1 MIGVC
6 LLLDLFPVQCFSLNR
21 TTHAQCGTHG
31 CQDCRCKVP
40 QEFYQPGLVF
50 LRHNFFLMK
59 NEEVAG
65 GAPVRCHRL
74 SGGAPVR
81 CHRLSG
87 GAPVRCRVL
96 PRVRPHH
103 RMAFMSNGLR
113 MGGLTRGKTLQLTG
127 APQPINNQQSI
138 INKTLNIMEKN
149 EEKKKKALDEDML
162 NKVNGGK
169 PLVVFL

>member
-81 CHRLSG
+81 C
-87 GAPVRCRVL
+87 RVL
-96 PRVRPHH
+96 PCVRPHP
-103 RMAFMSNGLR
+103 RMAFLSNGLH
-113 MGGLTRGKTLQLTG
+113 MGGLTQGKTLQQMR
-127 APQPINNQQSI
+127 AMHSA
-138 INKTLNIMEKN
+138 N
-149 EEKKKKALDEDML
+149 EGDAF
-162 NKVNGGK
+162 GR
-169 PLVVFL
+169 